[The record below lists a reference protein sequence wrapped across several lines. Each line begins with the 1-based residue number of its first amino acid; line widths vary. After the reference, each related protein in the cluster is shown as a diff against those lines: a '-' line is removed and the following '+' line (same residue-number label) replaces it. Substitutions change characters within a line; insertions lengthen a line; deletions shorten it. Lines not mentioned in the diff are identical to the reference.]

1 MYPDIKYDGN
11 LFCYLLQDDTPPMEE
26 KYPPGTQVE
35 HLDLSTKI
43 LLAGTVVD
51 ILLSGIVPESSDA
64 LTYHHL

>member
-1 MYPDIKYDGN
+1 
-11 LFCYLLQDDTPPMEE
+11 MEE